1 MKVKTH
7 DKPTTLNVNR
17 PSHHCP
23 IPTKHNNQYY
33 IDRNSKD
40 LYYLINIKKRDKTI
54 SAHSLLQVVERNGKF
69 MLILGGTDPYS
80 ENSKNSVN

>member
-1 MKVKTH
+1 MKVKTD
-7 DKPTTLNVNR
+7 DKPTTLNVNG

-40 LYYLINIKKRDKTI
+40 LYYLVNIKKRDKTI

-69 MLILGGTDPYS
+69 YVDTWWHRSLLG
-80 ENSKNSVN
+80 KQ